1 MFIISFKINKQFPF
15 LVNKSYFLL
24 IFYQSA
30 LKFIIFH
37 FLQKNILY
45 FFSLYTFISFHL
57 TLFWLTS
64 NFLLITLSIH
74 SNFSFSF
81 TKIHFISSINLT
93 FIIFVL
99 LQILL
104 IIYAKT
110 FFLFNVFILLFVS
123 FLYFY
128 IIVAKPLSI
137 T

>member
-81 TKIHFISSINLT
+81 TKIHFISSINLN
-93 FIIFVL
+93 FIHSFTNSPYNL
-99 LQILL
+99 
-104 IIYAKT
+104 YKT
-110 FFLFNVFILLFVS
+110 PFFFLTYKFFYLF
-123 FLYFY
+123 
-128 IIVAKPLSI
+128 LSY
-137 T
+137 TFT